1 MLPLVT
7 DSGVPLA
14 RMVALLSI
22 GTACACG
29 GTQRPGGNPA
39 ADLKQSSDDAGAKFD
54 RSRCDDR
61 GKQVVTLDANG
72 DGKPDVIKLFVPAFQ
87 GGTQVQQLVC
97 KQTDLDFDG
106 KIDLVQYYGQVG
118 ELFMDEYSVN
128 YNGKFNGRTFY
139 QDGKK
144 VRAEKDM
151 DFDGKPDYF
160 EFYEGGKLVRVERD
174 RNGDGKVDEWQYYE
188 SGRLDRI
195 GYDTTGSGR
204 VDKWERGP
212 EGGIDTQIA
221 QAPESTAAPATPK
234 PAAAAAEAEAAAAA
248 ADAASRSTP
257 KAEPDKAE
265 KKAEPKAEKKAEPKA
280 EKKAGSKK

>member
-1 MLPLVT
+1 MLPLAT
-7 DSGVPLA
+7 DSGRSLA
-14 RMVALLSI
+14 RIVAFLSI
-22 GTACACG
+22 GAACACG
-29 GTQRPGGNPA
+29 GTQKPGGNPA
-39 ADLKQSSDDAGAKFD
+39 ADLKASSDDAGAKFD
-54 RSRCDDR
+54 RSRCDDK

-106 KIDLVQYYGQVG
+106 KIDLVQYYGAGG

-128 YNGKFNGRTFY
+128 YNGKFNGRTFF

-174 RNGDGKVDEWQYYE
+174 RNGDGRVDEWQYYE
-188 SGRLDRI
+188 GGKLDRI

-204 VDKWERGP
+204 VDKWDRGP
-212 EGGIDTQIA
+212 EGGVDTQVA
-221 QAPESTAAPATPK
+221 QAPESAPSAAAPAAATPAT
-234 PAAAAAEAEAAAAA
+234 PPAAAAA
-248 ADAASRSTP
+248 ADAAEAAP
-257 KAEPDKAE
+257 AADKASRGSPKKAAPKTE
-265 KKAEPKAEKKAEPKA
+265 KKKS
-280 EKKAGSKK
+280 AGTQ